1 MKYES
6 RRTRFM
12 IRVKPSEY
20 AYLRREAEERGQRIS
35 EYVRNIIFANVIL
48 VTTDGKNKC

>member
-20 AYLRREAEERGQRIS
+20 EYLRREADERRQKVS
-35 EYVRNIIFANVIL
+35 EYVRAILFANAVIQIS
-48 VTTDGKNKC
+48 DGKK

>member
-20 AYLRREAEERGQRIS
+20 AYLRRESDERGQKVS
-35 EYVRNIIFANVIL
+35 EYVRAIIFANAVF
-48 VTTDGKNKC
+48 VSPDDKK

>member
-1 MKYES
+1 MKYEN

-20 AYLRREAEERGQRIS
+20 EYLRREADERGQKIS
-35 EYVRNIIFANVIL
+35 EYVRAVLFANAIL
-48 VTTDGKNKC
+48 VPIDGRK